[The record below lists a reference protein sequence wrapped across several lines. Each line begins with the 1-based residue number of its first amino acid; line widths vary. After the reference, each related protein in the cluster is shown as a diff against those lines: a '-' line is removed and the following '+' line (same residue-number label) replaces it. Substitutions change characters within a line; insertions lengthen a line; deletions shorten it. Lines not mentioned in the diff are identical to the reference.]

1 MEKKPPKLWLTPKKY
16 TGDSAV
22 VSVRLPKTM
31 LADIDKIAKATGRTR
46 NELMLTF
53 LEFSLENTEFIE

>member
-1 MEKKPPKLWLTPKKY
+1 MEKCTPKLLLSPKKY
-16 TGDSAV
+16 TGDSSV

-46 NELMLTF
+46 NELILTF
-53 LEFSLENTEFIE
+53 LEFSLENTEFIK